1 MRVEEIDSQRR
12 LNIGMVSPYGWD
24 LPGGVQAH
32 INDLALYCM
41 AQGHQVSVL
50 APAVDE
56 SSLPSWVQSVGRPI
70 AIPYNGAVARVTFGP
85 VANRRVRRWIQEGD
99 FDLLHLHEP
108 AIPSLSLLACWA
120 AEGPMVGTFHV
131 SAPKQKAIY
140 AVGPI
145 LEPAIE
151 KLHARIAVSQTARAT
166 LTEHLET
173 DAVVIPNGINHQA
186 YSDGDVTDE
195 FGRNAVGFIG
205 RFEEPRKGLS
215 ILLAACEDLLKKR
228 LDFHIVVAGPGDP
241 TEFLEKC
248 SDELRTRLHFLGR
261 VSDSRKQQL
270 LRSVAVYVAPNT
282 GGESFG
288 IILAEA
294 MAAGAPVIASDIPAF
309 VDVLDRGKAGVL
321 FASEEVSELAAKI
334 EELLHDSE
342 KRAELSLA
350 GKSRAQIYDWSVVG
364 ESVLDIYR
372 LITATGEKVRL
383 GSELRFSRMRSG
395 LGRNG

>member
-1 MRVEEIDSQRR
+1 MMTIERSNSPRR

-56 SSLPSWVQSVGRPI
+56 SLLPPWVQSVGRPI
-70 AIPYNGAVARVTFGP
+70 AIPYNGAVARVAFGP

-151 KLHARIAVSQTARAT
+151 KLHARIAVSQTARST

-173 DAVVIPNGINHQA
+173 DAVVIPNGINLEA
-186 YSDGDVTDE
+186 FSDGDATDE
-195 FGRNAVGFIG
+195 FGRNAIGFIG

-215 ILLAACEDLLKKR
+215 ILLRACEQVLKKR
-228 LDFHIVVAGPGDP
+228 TDFQVVVAGPGDP
-241 TEFLEKC
+241 TEFLDKC
-248 SDELRTRLHFLGR
+248 SSELKSRLHFLGR

-270 LRSVAVYVAPNT
+270 LRSVAIYVAPNT

-288 IILAEA
+288 IILAES
-294 MAAGAPVIASDIPAF
+294 MAAGAPVIASDLPAF
-309 VDVLDRGKAGVL
+309 VDVLDQGKAGVL
-321 FASEEVSELAAKI
+321 FPSEDEGELAAKI
-334 EELLHDSE
+334 EELLLDTE
-342 KRAELSLA
+342 KRARLTLA
-350 GKSRAQIYDWSVVG
+350 GKLRAQIYDWSVVG

-372 LITATGEKVRL
+372 LITATGEMVKL
-383 GSELRFSRMRSG
+383 GSELRFSRMRPG
-395 LGRNG
+395 LGRN